1 MPSARGLVLV
11 ACFWLLLVPVRCC
24 GPGRGPVGRRRYL
37 RKLVPL
43 RYKQFV
49 PNVPEKTLG
58 ASGKTEGKIRRDS
71 ERFRELVLNYNP
83 DIIFKDEENTRAD
96 RVMSESGDAE
106 GATAV
111 ERGEVSITST
121 GALGKRTQALGP
133 QSTMVSPMASGPP
146 PAQGPDTCLGAPSA
160 DVGLE

>member
-1 MPSARGLVLV
+1 MPSARILVLV
-11 ACFWLLLVPVRCC
+11 TCFWILLVPVRCC

-71 ERFRELVLNYNP
+71 ETFRELVLNYNP
-83 DIIFKDEENTRAD
+83 DIIFKDEENTMAD
-96 RVMSESGDAE
+96 RVMTEV
-106 GATAV
+106 GA
-111 ERGEVSITST
+111 SW
-121 GALGKRTQALGP
+121 
-133 QSTMVSPMASGPP
+133 
-146 PAQGPDTCLGAPSA
+146 
-160 DVGLE
+160 GLPCYLVDISM